1 MSLDRFVELLQAL
14 ITMTD
19 PNNEFQILY
28 ARNVIK
34 NLMELAGDSE
44 KADALTLRAMGRS
57 FYEFSSIMRH
67 KDDFAGKPGDYAGNS
82 AKRQR
87 LKYMFLPHC

>member
-14 ITMTD
+14 ITMTN
-19 PNNEFQILY
+19 PNNEDQMFY
-28 ARNVIK
+28 ARNILK
-34 NLMELAGDSE
+34 NLMELARDSE
-44 KADALTLRAMGRS
+44 KADALAIRAMARS
-57 FYEFSSIMRH
+57 FCEFSDIMRF
-67 KDDFAGKPGDYAGNS
+67 KDDFAGKPGDYAGNN

>member
-1 MSLDRFVELLQAL
+1 MSLDRFIELLQAL

-19 PNNEFQILY
+19 PNNEDQMFY
-28 ARNVIK
+28 ARNILK
-34 NLMELAGDSE
+34 NLMELARDSE
-44 KADALTLRAMGRS
+44 KADALAIRAMERS
-57 FYEFSSIMRH
+57 FRKFSDIMRH
-67 KDDFAGKPGDYAGNS
+67 KDDFAGKPGDYSGNN

>member
-1 MSLDRFVELLQAL
+1 MSLERFIELLQAL

-19 PNNEFQILY
+19 PNNEFQMLN
-28 ARNVIK
+28 ARNILK
-34 NLMELAGDSE
+34 NLMELARDSE
-44 KADALTLRAMGRS
+44 KADALAIRAMGRS
-57 FYEFSSIMRH
+57 FREFSDIMRH
-67 KDDFAGKPGDYAGNS
+67 KDDFAGKPGDYSGNN